1 MKRLSILPSVH
12 LCVLSLSFVAINL
25 LLSQSAKAASFDL
38 SFTSLAGTINVNP
51 LNKASTGV
59 YRADLSRVGFDIT
72 AIKLSDIIGIATGSP
87 GKFSGFDLDA
97 VKISD
102 RLITNAEDVKTLP
115 GLDVFN
121 FTPQQ
126 TIFSP
131 GTKRDPGNSIYA
143 HYFAGNDLFGSKDGE
158 VDNSIATLGSFDAN
172 AITDNT
178 ARGFLSLGEGGEILF
193 RLTQRISTASPLY
206 LYIGEVGNNG
216 EQVRG
221 QVTAIGTISSTTT
234 VPEPASLGA
243 LSLIGLY
250 LTRRIRKKKKIA

>member
-12 LCVLSLSFVAINL
+12 LCVFSLSCVAINL
-25 LLSQSAKAASFDL
+25 LSSQSATAASFDL

-51 LNKASTGV
+51 LNKASTSI
-59 YRADLSRVGFDIT
+59 YRADLSMVGFDIT
-72 AIKLSDIIGIATGSP
+72 AIKLSDIIGISAGSP

-97 VKISD
+97 IKISD

-115 GLDVFN
+115 GLDVFD
-121 FTPQQ
+121 FTPPQ

-193 RLTQRISTASPLY
+193 QLTQKVSTANPLY
-206 LYIGEVGNNG
+206 IYIGEVGNNG

-221 QVTAIGTISSTTT
+221 RVTAIGTISSATT

-243 LSLIGLY
+243 LSLMGLY
-250 LTRRIRKKKKIA
+250 LTRCIRKKKKIA